1 MADDDARSVLARLA
15 RLERSNRRWKRGT
28 LLGACAAILLV
39 GALAGSPTVAQGP
52 RTVSAQRFVLLS
64 PSGKGTG
71 ATLEFSSRGPEV
83 VLFDPGDRPRLR
95 LGVDQSGPAVE
106 LLDGRGHKRGSLGFF
121 DGEPG
126 LVLYDE
132 SLRVRAVVS
141 VADNRPSVVLLD
153 QNRRPVFQ
161 AP

>member
-1 MADDDARSVLARLA
+1 
-15 RLERSNRRWKRGT
+15 
-28 LLGACAAILLV
+28 
-39 GALAGSPTVAQGP
+39 
-52 RTVSAQRFVLLS
+52 
-64 PSGKGTG
+64 
-71 ATLEFSSRGPEV
+71 
-83 VLFDPGDRPRLR
+83 
-95 LGVDQSGPAVE
+95 VE